1 MVEIRYF
8 RCLFFSILKLSY
20 VNMLVHFGSHRK
32 VGERKNIHA
41 VPLSL
46 LDYASGIHL

>member
-20 VNMLVHFGSHRK
+20 VNMLVHLSSQRK